1 MGWAILAVAIFAI
14 LFIMILMPKATK
26 GWDLAWGKGFARIYY
41 VLAFVISALLA
52 LRDNMQTGHDDFTH
66 WAFGFIFFFG
76 IAFIGFKIFTWIF
89 RGFIK
94 KKN

>member
-41 VLAFVISALLA
+41 VLAFVISSLLA
-52 LRDNMQTGHDDFTH
+52 LKDNMQTGHDDFKH

-76 IAFIGFKIFTWIF
+76 IAFIGFKIFTWVF
-89 RGFIK
+89 GGFIK
-94 KKN
+94 KKK